1 MARTV
6 RSLSTALTGA
16 VAAAGMM
23 YYFDAISGRRRRA
36 QLAERSASTTRHWLS
51 RLRVAGRDL
60 ANRAGGVRARAA
72 SLLRMRRVTPEVVV
86 ERVRSAMGRVVS
98 HPGAVHVSVDA
109 NHRVLLRGAVLAWE
123 HAPLRRAVA
132 ATAGVR
138 EVRDELAAYES
149 AEHVSSLQGGQPRR
163 ARRPEL
169 LQDHWSPGTR
179 LLMAIA
185 GGGLLLGGSRL
196 FGGSAR
202 RGALGA
208 VGAAA
213 GGALLLRSAINAPLR
228 DLPRGR
234 GPHIEVRKTL
244 RVRAPLERVF
254 AALCDCERFP
264 TFMRHVS
271 DVQRRADG
279 STHWVMAGPW
289 GIALEWDAVTTQLE
303 PLRLIAW
310 RTTEGSALQHW
321 GMLRLEGGDA
331 GPQAE
336 VRVHVYLCYSAP
348 AGRLGQ
354 AVARALHADP
364 RGGLTEDLLR
374 LRSYLE
380 GSAGADAGETL
391 GNGSVSLGSV
401 NARGAGSGTGQGV
414 GRAAGSSTD
423 LGAGRS
429 SSSATPPASEEVLT
443 AWMEPPQGR
452 TH

>member
-1 MARTV
+1 MARTI

-36 QLAERSASTTRHWLS
+36 QLAERSASTTRHWVS

-60 ANRAGGVRARAA
+60 ANRAGGVGARAA
-72 SLLRMRRVTPEVVV
+72 NLLRLRSVTPEVVV
-86 ERVRSAMGRVVS
+86 ERVRSALGRVVS

-109 NHRVLLRGAVLAWE
+109 DHRVLLRGAVLAWE
-123 HAPLRRAVA
+123 HAPLRRAVG
-132 ATAGVR
+132 ATPGVR

-149 AEHVSSLQGGQPRR
+149 AEHVSSLQGGLPRR

-185 GGGLLLGGSRL
+185 GGGLVFGGSRL

-228 DLPRGR
+228 DIARGR
-234 GPHIEVRKTL
+234 GQHIEVRKTL

-254 AALCDCERFP
+254 TALCECERFP
-264 TFMRHVS
+264 TFMRHVT

-289 GIALEWDAVTTQLE
+289 GIPLEWDAVTTQLE
-303 PLRLIAW
+303 PCRLIAW

-321 GMLRLEGGDA
+321 GMLRLEGGAD
-331 GPQAE
+331 PDAE

-364 RGGLTEDLLR
+364 RTGLTEDLLS
-374 LRSYLE
+374 LRSHLE
-380 GSAGADAGETL
+380 RMQAGGGTGTASRGSGSVGAAAETGGSAGM
-391 GNGSVSLGSV
+391 
-401 NARGAGSGTGQGV
+401 
-414 GRAAGSSTD
+414 
-423 LGAGRS
+423 GAGRS
-429 SSSATPPASEEVLT
+429 TSSGGPPAPDEVLA